1 MTTIRIGIDAMGGD
15 FAPGSTV
22 GGAIEALK
30 ELPDHVRL
38 VLIGDQDKIHDVLSS
53 HQADSSSFDIIHA
66 PDTIEM
72 GEHPTK
78 AFAKKPNSSISV
90 GFGMLQKNNIQA
102 FASVGNSGAMLVGG
116 FYTVKAVPGVIRP
129 SITAQLPMFDGR
141 RGLLLDVGVNADCK
155 PDVLLQFGILG
166 SLYAKHVYGIEK
178 PKVALLN
185 IGEEEGKGN
194 MLVQAAY
201 QLLKDSSDFDFIG
214 NIEGRDLLFTEADVI
229 VTDGFTGNVVLK
241 QFEGMYELVTKRLGL
256 EHDYLDKFNYENY
269 GGTPILGMNSNVII
283 GHGIS
288 NTRAIKNMIIHAYE
302 VTDANLVDKIKEAF
316 LV

>member
-15 FAPGSTV
+15 YAPKATV
-22 GGAIEALK
+22 TGAIEALK

-38 VLIGDQDKIHDVLSS
+38 VLIGDRDAIHDVLSTNN
-53 HQADSSSFDIIHA
+53 ADSSSFDIVHA
-66 PDTIEM
+66 PDIIEM
-72 GEHPTK
+72 AEHPTK
-78 AFAKKPNSSISV
+78 AFSRKPNSSIAV
-90 GFGMLQKNNIQA
+90 GFGLLQKNDIQA

-116 FYTVKAVPGVIRP
+116 FYTVKAIPGVIRP
-129 SITAQLPMFDGR
+129 CITAQLPLYDGR

-201 QLLKDSSDFDFIG
+201 PLLKDSKDFDFIG
-214 NIEGRDLLFTEADVI
+214 NIEGRDILFTEADVI

-241 QFEGMYELVTKRLGL
+241 QFEGMFELTNKLDFK
-256 EHDYLDKFNYENY
+256 HPYLDKFNYENY
-269 GGTPILGMNSNVII
+269 GGTPVLGMNSNVII

-288 NTRAIKNMIIHAYE
+288 NTRAIKNMILHAFE
-302 VTDANLVDKIKEAF
+302 VTDANLVEKIKEAF

>member
-15 FAPGSTV
+15 YAPAATV
-22 GGAIEALK
+22 TGAIEALK

-38 VLIGDQDKIHDVLSS
+38 VLIGDQEAIHEILST
-53 HQADSSSFDIIHA
+53 HNADSSSFDIVHA
-66 PDTIEM
+66 PDVIEM

-78 AFAKKPNSSISV
+78 AFSRKPNSSIAV
-90 GFGMLQKNNIQA
+90 GFGLLQKNDIQA
-102 FASVGNSGAMLVGG
+102 FSSVGNSGAMLVGG

-129 SITAQLPMFDGR
+129 SITAQLPMYDGR
-141 RGLLLDVGVNADCK
+141 KGLLLDVGVNADCK

-166 SLYAKHVYGIEK
+166 SLYAKHVNGVEK

-201 QLLKDSSDFDFIG
+201 QLLKDSKDFDFIG
-214 NIEGRDLLFTEADVI
+214 NIEGRDLLFTDADVI

-241 QFEGMYELVTKRLGL
+241 QFEGMFELMNKLDFK
-256 EHDYLDKFNYENY
+256 HPYLDKFNYENY

-288 NTRAIKNMIIHAYE
+288 NTKAIKNMILHTFE
-302 VTDANLVDKIKEAF
+302 VTDANLVEKIKEAF
-316 LV
+316 LI